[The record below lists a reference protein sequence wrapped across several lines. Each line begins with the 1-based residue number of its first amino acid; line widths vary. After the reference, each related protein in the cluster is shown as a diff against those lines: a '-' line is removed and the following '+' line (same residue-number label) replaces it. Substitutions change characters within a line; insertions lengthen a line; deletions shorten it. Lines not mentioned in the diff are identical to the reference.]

1 MGYRSEV
8 VLAVS
13 SKALPVLMHVLSKTP
28 GAWDFCFQGHDTM
41 KKDYDGQEG
50 AILFHWEWVK
60 WYVDYPEVAAINSFL
75 ARMQDLECEDWEEWG
90 EEYRFVRMGD
100 EDGDQDILGS
110 GWADVCVSRGIQF

>member
-1 MGYRSEV
+1 MGYYSEV

-13 SKALPVLMHVLSKTP
+13 SKAMPVLMHVLSKTP
-28 GAWDFCFQGHDTM
+28 GARDFCFQGHDTM

-75 ARMQDLECEDWEEWG
+75 ARMGEDWEEWG
-90 EEYRFVRMGD
+90 EEYRFVRMGEEGGD
-100 EDGDQDILGS
+100 EDAEGYGYPEVHI
-110 GWADVCVSRGIQF
+110 SRTINF